1 MLSRRISEN
10 RPTIILVVLVVLSLM
25 SLASGTKGN
34 VLSNSVSK
42 AVSVVAFPF
51 WQAMSAVQH
60 RVEYVTS
67 FVVAY
72 NASRVEAENLRHEI
86 TSLVPRIADRDA
98 LEAENQRLREMLEF
112 EKDQHRLGVLPA
124 SVLPVSDSPLAA
136 GIISNT
142 AGVLVINRGSIH
154 GVEEAMCAMT
164 KDGVVGIVIKVE
176 PTLAYVATLHSD
188 YCKIGAM
195 VSRDKRVRAT
205 VHGSGSDYSHICK
218 MEYIDTQHIVRPGD
232 EVITSGSG
240 IFPSEYPIGKIIEV
254 EKGGSLFQ
262 VAFIEPYADPYSVDE
277 LFLVRRA
284 QPTLAEL
291 TGATPPGANAGVEI
305 PAPED
310 EDARKKTASN
320 SKSEPFAMPDT
331 RSVQERYAP

>member
-1 MLSRRISEN
+1 
-10 RPTIILVVLVVLSLM
+10 M
-25 SLASGTKGN
+25 SLASGTNGN
-34 VLSNSVSK
+34 VLSRTVSK
-42 AVSVVAFPF
+42 GVSIVAFPF
-51 WQAMSAVQH
+51 WQAMSAVQN

-67 FVVAY
+67 FFVAY
-72 NASRVEAENLRHEI
+72 SASRTEAENLRRENAA
-86 TSLVPRIADRDA
+86 LVPRIADRDA
-98 LEAENQRLREMLEF
+98 LEAENERLRELLKF
-112 EKDQHRLGVLPA
+112 EKDQHRLSLTPA
-124 SVLPVSDSPLAA
+124 SVRPVSDSPLAA

-142 AGVLVINRGSIH
+142 TGVLVINRGSIH

-176 PTLAYVATLHSD
+176 PTLAYVASLHSE

-195 VSRDKRVRAT
+195 ISRDKRVRAT
-205 VHGSGSDYSHICK
+205 VHGSGSDYSPICR
-218 MEYIDTQHIVRPGD
+218 MEYIDTQHIVRTGD
-232 EVITSGSG
+232 EVLTSGSG

-262 VAFIEPYADPYSVDE
+262 AAFIQPYADPYAVDE

-291 TGATPPGANAGVEI
+291 TGTASAASDAGVEI
-305 PAPED
+305 PPPVD
-310 EDARKKTASN
+310 DDQGKKTASN
-320 SKSEPFAMPDT
+320 ARNTGPFAMPDT

>member
-25 SLASGTKGN
+25 SLASGTNGN
-34 VLSNSVSK
+34 VLSRTVSK
-42 AVSVVAFPF
+42 GVSIVAFPF
-51 WQAMSAVQH
+51 WQAMSAVQN

-67 FVVAY
+67 FFVAY
-72 NASRVEAENLRHEI
+72 SASRTEAENLRRENAA
-86 TSLVPRIADRDA
+86 LVPRIADRDA
-98 LEAENQRLREMLEF
+98 LEAENERLRELLEF
-112 EKDQHRLGVLPA
+112 EKDQHRLGLKPA
-124 SVLPVSDSPLAA
+124 SVLPDGPMAA

-142 AGVLVINRGSIH
+142 LGVLVINRGGIH

-195 VSRDKRVRAT
+195 ISRDKRVRAT
-205 VHGSGSDYSHICK
+205 VHGSGSEYSPICS
-218 MEYIDTQHIVRPGD
+218 MEYIDTQHRVRVGD
-232 EVITSGSG
+232 EVLTSGSG

-254 EKGGSLFQ
+254 QKGGSLFQ
-262 VAFIEPYADPYSVDE
+262 EAFMEPYADPYSVDE

-291 TGATPPGANAGVEI
+291 TGAASAASDAGVEI
-305 PAPED
+305 PPPVD
-310 EDARKKTASN
+310 DDQRKNTASN
-320 SKSEPFAMPDT
+320 ARTTGPFAMPDT

>member
-10 RPTIILVVLVVLSLM
+10 RPTIILVVLVALSLM
-25 SLASGTKGN
+25 SLASGTNGN
-34 VLSNSVSK
+34 VLSNMVSK
-42 AVSVVAFPF
+42 AVSIVAFPF
-51 WQAMSAVQH
+51 WQAMSAVQN

-72 NASRVEAENLRHEI
+72 NASRIEAENLRREVA
-86 TSLVPRIADRDA
+86 TLVPRIADRDA
-98 LEAENQRLREMLEF
+98 LQAENARLRDMLDF
-112 EKDQHRLGVLPA
+112 EDHQHRLSLTPA
-124 SVLPVSDSPLAA
+124 SVLPVADNPLAA

-195 VSRDKRVRAT
+195 ISRDKRVRAT

-218 MEYIDTQHIVRPGD
+218 MEYIDTQHIVRTGD

-291 TGATPPGANAGVEI
+291 TGAPAVDPNAGVVI
-305 PAPED
+305 PAPTD
-310 EDARKKTASN
+310 EDARKNASS
-320 SKSEPFAMPDT
+320 SKSEPFAMPDM